1 MGSYAF
7 VASAVVMTAAVA
19 AWLAWS
25 LRRRALSTPAPDAG
39 ADVPAPPSP
48 LRRRSIAVVVVTLP
62 LLAGALYAWLGE
74 PAALADAPALDAQAA
89 FDSLPGTAVREEL
102 LAHLA
107 KNPKD
112 ARGYVLL
119 ARLEAGHDDF
129 PAAVDAYRR
138 AIAASAKVANDPEIL
153 CEYADALGMAQGG
166 TLAGAPLDLVQRA
179 LAIAPAHPRA
189 LEMAGSAAFEQR
201 DFARAL
207 RQWRSLLAQLP
218 ADDPQARELASAIA
232 RTELLAGNAKP

>member
-7 VASAVVMTAAVA
+7 VATAVVMTAAVA

-25 LRRRALSTPAPDAG
+25 LRRRALETSAADNGTDAP
-39 ADVPAPPSP
+39 PSPSP
-48 LRRRSIAVVVVTLP
+48 LRRRSIAIVVVTLP

-89 FDSLPGTAVREEL
+89 FDTLPGTAVREEL
-102 LAHLA
+102 LAHVA

-129 PAAVDAYRR
+129 PTAVDAYRR
-138 AIAASAKVANDPEIL
+138 AIAASTKVANDPDIL

-166 TLAGAPLDLVQRA
+166 TLAGAPTELVQRA

-201 DFARAL
+201 DYARAL
-207 RQWRSLLAQLP
+207 QQWRALLAQLP
-218 ADDPQARELASAIA
+218 AADPQARELAAAIA
-232 RTELLAGNAKP
+232 RAELLAGNAKP

>member
-7 VASAVVMTAAVA
+7 VAAAVVMTAAVA

-25 LRRRALSTPAPDAG
+25 LRRHPLDGTGSAGEADAP
-39 ADVPAPPSP
+39 PPPSP
-48 LRRRSIAVVVVTLP
+48 LRRRSIAVMVVTLP
-62 LLAGALYAWLGE
+62 LLAGGLYAWLGE

-89 FDSLPGTAVREEL
+89 YDALPGTAVRDEL
-102 LAHLA
+102 VAHVA

-112 ARGYVLL
+112 ARGHVLL
-119 ARLEAGHDDF
+119 ARLEAGQDNF
-129 PAAVDAYRR
+129 PAAVTAYQR
-138 AIAASAKVANDPEIL
+138 AIAASAKVGSDPEIL

-166 TLAGAPLDLVQRA
+166 SLAGAPYEQVQRA

-201 DFARAL
+201 DFATAL
-207 RQWRSLLAQLP
+207 RQWRALLAQLAP
-218 ADDPQARELASAIA
+218 DDPQARELAGAIA
-232 RTELLAGNAKP
+232 RTELLAGNTKP

>member
-7 VASAVVMTAAVA
+7 AAAAVVMTAAVA

-25 LRRRALSTPAPDAG
+25 LRRRAVPGTAEGSD
-39 ADVPAPPSP
+39 ADVPPAPSP

-74 PAALADAPALDAQAA
+74 PAAVAEAPALDAQAA
-89 FDSLPGTAVREEL
+89 FATLPGNAVREEL
-102 LAHLA
+102 VAHVA

-129 PAAVDAYRR
+129 PAAVAAYQR
-138 AIAASAKVANDPEIL
+138 AIAVSAKVAGDPEIL
-153 CEYADALGMAQGG
+153 CEYADALGMAHGG
-166 TLAGAPLDLVQRA
+166 TLAGAPAELVQKA

-201 DFARAL
+201 DYARAVQ
-207 RQWRSLLAQLP
+207 QWRALLAQLP
-218 ADDPQARELASAIA
+218 ADDPQARELAGAIA
-232 RTELLAGNAKP
+232 RAELLAGNAKP

>member
-1 MGSYAF
+1 MSSYAF
-7 VASAVVMTAAVA
+7 AATAVVMTAAVA

-25 LRRRALSTPAPDAG
+25 LRRQALPQGTADE
-39 ADVPAPPSP
+39 ADVPPPPSP

-62 LLAGALYAWLGE
+62 LLAFALYAWLGE

-89 FDSLPGTAVREEL
+89 FDSLPGTTVREEL
-102 LAHLA
+102 VAHLA

-119 ARLEAGHDDF
+119 ARLDAGHDDF
-129 PAAVDAYRR
+129 PAAAEAYRK
-138 AIAASAKVANDPEIL
+138 AIAASGKVAGDPDIL

-166 TLAGAPLDLVQRA
+166 TLAGAPRELVQRA

-201 DFARAL
+201 DYAGALLQWRAL
-207 RQWRSLLAQLP
+207 LRQMP

-232 RTELLAGNAKP
+232 RAELLAGNAKP